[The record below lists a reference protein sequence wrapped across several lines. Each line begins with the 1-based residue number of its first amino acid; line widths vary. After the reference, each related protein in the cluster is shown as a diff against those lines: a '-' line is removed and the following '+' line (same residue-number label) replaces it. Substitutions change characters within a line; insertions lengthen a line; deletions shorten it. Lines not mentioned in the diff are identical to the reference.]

1 MSRKEP
7 FTTRLNVMTISS
19 MSTFANI
26 KGGLNKG
33 CRDVYFYRFV
43 GVNDKYVE
51 SIRDMDRVMCGRS
64 QEGRV
69 CYKRMREL
77 PRVGMEHEMAVY
89 IRIYKEW
96 VDSGRTKISLPSM
109 NNERFFEVLNDSCTK
124 VWEVYRRI
132 NTHTSESQE
141 QNFIVKLLFWLDT
154 VREGLFQE
162 WDERICVK
170 LVSENVCKR
179 QEYLFY
185 YLLTLLG
192 FDVLL
197 LQCKGDIDEEMDQ
210 LGLSGKQVLGAFSEV
225 SLPDVF
231 CARQEAPEVLEKGNV
246 PPQEAPEVS
255 CAPVHSIPHINI
267 PKRVKPAKEPR
278 EPKTSITST
287 GSGRRTKTYEELALL
302 SSSVVLI
309 AIHNQSGQIIGTG
322 SGIMISADGFILTN
336 NHVASG
342 GVYYSVKIEEDDQP
356 YYTDEIVKY
365 NPDLDLAI
373 IRIDR
378 QLAPLPVYNGKDK
391 LVRGQQVV
399 AIGSPLGLF
408 NSISD
413 GIIAGFRTI
422 DNVDMIQFTAPISH
436 GSSGGAVLNMY
447 GEVIGISTAGFDD
460 GQNINLA
467 MGYECIRMFAKGI
480 IR

>member
-1 MSRKEP
+1 MNRKEP

-64 QEGRV
+64 QEGKV

-77 PRVGMEHEMAVY
+77 PRVGMEREMAVY
-89 IRIYKEW
+89 IRIYKDW
-96 VDSGRTKISLPSM
+96 VDNGRTKITLPSM
-109 NNERFFEVLNDSCTK
+109 NNERFFEVLNDSCVK

-197 LQCKGDIDEEMDQ
+197 LQWKEDIDGEMDG
-210 LGLSGKQVLGAFSEV
+210 LGLSGKQVLGVFSEV

-231 CARQEAPEVLEKGNV
+231 CARQEAPE
-246 PPQEAPEVS
+246 APEASGV
-255 CAPVHSIPHINI
+255 ATHSMPHINI
-267 PKRVKPAKEPR
+267 PKRVRPAKGQA
-278 EPKTSITST
+278 EPKEPKAPAASD
-287 GSGRRTKTYEELALL
+287 GGGRRTKTYEELALL

-309 AIHNQSGQIIGTG
+309 AIHNQGGEIIGTG

-342 GVYYSVKIEEDDQP
+342 GVYYSVKIEEDDQA

-365 NPDLDLAI
+365 NSDLDLAI

-378 QLAPLPVYNGKDK
+378 QLAPLPVYDGRDK

-422 DNVDMIQFTAPISH
+422 DRVDMIQFTAPISH